1 MGVGGEVTPGGLCAM
16 RCVDGVG
23 AHCRSM
29 SMGS

>member
-23 AHCRSM
+23 AHWAM